1 MGWDWPVISWA
12 KKKLTPDEP
21 VDVPPDENITPDTP
35 ADPVPAPAPPLVK
48 PSAIN
53 SINYLRA
60 WLLLKKIPFKKLRDE
75 FLKLPLK
82 DLAYIGG
89 LFIWVYM
96 TYTLVM
102 WFLTSLMP

>member
-1 MGWDWPVISWA
+1 MGWNWPVISWA
-12 KKKLTPDEP
+12 KKKLTPDKP
-21 VDVPPDENITPDTP
+21 VDIVPDS
-35 ADPVPAPAPPLVK
+35 PAPPPPTPPLVT

-102 WFLTSLMP
+102 WLLTSLMPWPR

>member
-1 MGWDWPVISWA
+1 MGWNWPVISWA
-12 KKKLTPDEP
+12 KKKLTPDKP
-21 VDVPPDENITPDTP
+21 VDVIPDQP
-35 ADPVPAPAPPLVK
+35 PVPTPTPTVPEIK
-48 PSAIN
+48 PSTIN
-53 SINYLRA
+53 AINYLRA
-60 WLLLKKIPFKKLRDE
+60 WLLLKKLPFKQLYAE

-102 WFLTSLMP
+102 WLLTSLMPWPR